1 MSSEP
6 NMRSI
11 LHHGIRCTSS
21 VRTPRAGAVGA
32 ARVAD
37 HFRHHPLSL
46 GLSVFHA
53 RLAQRSTRDLAC
65 LS

>member
-1 MSSEP
+1 
-6 NMRSI
+6 MRSI

-21 VRTPRAGAVGA
+21 VRTPRAGAAGAARA

-37 HFRHHPLSL
+37 HFRHHPLLL

>member
-1 MSSEP
+1 
-6 NMRSI
+6 MRSI
-11 LHHGIRCTSS
+11 SFNGIGLFSC
-21 VRTPRAGAVGA
+21 VRPARAGVARIVA
-32 ARVAD
+32 ACSPQTR
-37 HFRHHPLSL
+37 LSR

>member
-1 MSSEP
+1 
-6 NMRSI
+6 MRSTSTI
-11 LHHGIRCTSS
+11 GIGFSSS
-21 VRTPRAGAVGA
+21 VRAPRAAAVAA
-32 ARVAD
+32 AR
-37 HFRHHPLSL
+37 FPQTPLSL

>member
-1 MSSEP
+1 MRGTSSY
-6 NMRSI
+6 
-11 LHHGIRCTSS
+11 GIGFSSS
-21 VRTPRAGAVGA
+21 VRASRAGAVDA
-32 ARVAD
+32 AR
-37 HFRHHPLSL
+37 FPQTSLSL